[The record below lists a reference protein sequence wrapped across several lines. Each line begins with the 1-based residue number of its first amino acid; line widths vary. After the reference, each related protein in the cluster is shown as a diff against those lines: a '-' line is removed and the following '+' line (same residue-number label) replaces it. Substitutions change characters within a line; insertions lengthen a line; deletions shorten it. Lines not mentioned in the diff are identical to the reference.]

1 VFVIRPV
8 HLRPLRPLGFV
19 ILFAAAV
26 VVSAVTLGGAE
37 PPKSASPAAPSP
49 QSHAPKSSPKAAA
62 PAAVPPEQIGIVDG
76 IPILQV
82 EWDRLA
88 KPYFEEIQARAGRSL
103 NDEER
108 KLLQKN
114 VLDEL
119 IRERLWLADAQ
130 RRGMKVTEAEIDARM
145 KQSDFFKT
153 GGKLDEA
160 KFQAFKHSTSSNYPE
175 LRFQAERGLLL
186 EEYVRW
192 MERRFGPREAELKK
206 TFEERTTQASID
218 YIVLGPDAVS
228 LDPEATPA
236 QVRAYYDA
244 HPDEFMSGEE
254 ARIQYIRVSA
264 VSEGAAS
271 DSAREAAGRVAM
283 KTAGDLL
290 AAVKAGL
297 LPENAAKP
305 HGGVHESG
313 WFRLN
318 EPVRGLGRSDALV
331 ALVRATRPG
340 EWAEEPIRIG
350 PFVVVVRLAER
361 HDTAR
366 LPFRDVV
373 TQAKR
378 KADAEVRD
386 ASIDSLARAEV
397 RLHPD
402 VYAVPRVS
410 ASILA
415 RGVDSFDAGR
425 PPSAKDVEKRLGRLR
440 RELKLSGS
448 ERAWADSARPGI
460 ADLIRRERRLDQ
472 AWRTLR
478 EAGVRLKDREDR
490 ARVAARYAAAVRE
503 ITLYRGEP
511 LPGPLLV
518 EGNLLDTLYTLRPG
532 DVLGPR
538 VNGDSVFVVRVDALD
553 LGYTPPYEAVR
564 AAARAAA
571 TEQRRQRL
579 ESEAESYFREHR
591 GDYRTP
597 TRWVIDAVAFR
608 RAKPQDVK
616 VSADSIAAYWRSNPL
631 EFTVPGR
638 AHVRHIL
645 VAFRA
650 ADGAGAREAARQK
663 ALAARKRIA
672 DGEEFAAV
680 AREVSEDTGSAS
692 KGGDLGE
699 LTRGSVAKEFGDV
712 AFTAPVGELSQVF
725 ETRFGFH
732 VLEVE
737 SRKAE
742 RLRPLG
748 ECEEEIQGVLGGA
761 VADSSARTG
770 ALKLIAAASEPGAN
784 FESLAA
790 AYGGAKRSNPVGA
803 NEPIEGIGA
812 APWLEKTVGSLP
824 DGGVAPEP
832 IELPDG
838 YVVVR
843 RVREVPPGPATF
855 EDVKERLMAERQLR
869 RRRAVADSLDAR
881 YRAAFLAGASPESLF
896 VGLGGLRVSKQF
908 GREGPI
914 PDLSR
919 DPALARDSTF
929 LSRVFSSEPGTPL
942 PPIRGSMGTLYAV
955 VDTVEV
961 QPPAEFAKHRDTLLR
976 ELVDQRVEAWTQRLR
991 AKAPIR
997 IHRKELRAQLG

>member
-1 VFVIRPV
+1 MASAAS
-8 HLRPLRPLGFV
+8 LGD
-19 ILFAAAV
+19 
-26 VVSAVTLGGAE
+26 AE
-37 PPKSASPAAPSP
+37 PPKSTPPAAPP
-49 QSHAPKSSPKAAA
+49 QSHAPKAAA
-62 PAAVPPEQIGIVDG
+62 PGAVPPEQIGIVDG

-88 KPYFEEIQARAGRSL
+88 KPYYEEVQARAGRSL

-130 RRGMKVTEAEIDARM
+130 RRGMKVTETEIDARM

-160 KFQAFKHSTSSNYPE
+160 KFQAFKHSPSSNYPE

-218 YIVLGPDAVS
+218 YIVLGPEVVS
-228 LDPEATPA
+228 LEPDATPA

-244 HPDEFMSGEE
+244 HSDEFMSPEE

-264 VSEGAAS
+264 VAEGAVG
-271 DSAREAAGRVAM
+271 DSAREAAGRAAM
-283 KTAGDLL
+283 KTASDLL

-305 HGGVHESG
+305 HGGVHDSG
-313 WFRLN
+313 LFRLN

-331 ALVRATRPG
+331 ALVRAGKPG
-340 EWAEEPIRIG
+340 EWADEPIRIG
-350 PFVVVVRLAER
+350 PFAVVVRLAER
-361 HDTAR
+361 HDTQR

-373 TQAKR
+373 SQAKR
-378 KADAEVRD
+378 KADAEIRD
-386 ASIDSLARAEV
+386 ASIDSLARADV
-397 RLHPD
+397 RLHPEA
-402 VYAVPRVS
+402 YALPRVS

-415 RGVDSFDAGR
+415 RGVDSFDAGK
-425 PPSAKDVEKRLGRLR
+425 PPSAKDVAKRLNRLR
-440 RELKLSGS
+440 RDLKLPDS

-460 ADLIRRERRLDQ
+460 PDLIRRERRLDQ

-478 EAGVRLKDREDR
+478 EAGLRLKSREDR
-490 ARVAARYAAAVRE
+490 TRVAARYMAAVRE
-503 ITLYRGEP
+503 ISLYRGEP

-518 EGNLLDTLYTLRPG
+518 EGTLLDSLYTLRPG

-538 VNGDSVFVVRVDALD
+538 VKGDSVFVVRVESLD
-553 LGYTPPYEAVR
+553 LGYMPPYEAVR
-564 AAARAAA
+564 PAARAAA
-571 TEQRRQRL
+571 TERRRLQL
-579 ESEAESYFREHR
+579 ESEAESYFRDHR

-597 TRWVIDAVAFR
+597 TRWVVDAVVFR
-608 RAKPQDVK
+608 KAKAQEVK
-616 VSADSIAAYWRSNPL
+616 VSADSIAVYWRSHPL
-631 EFTVPGR
+631 EFTEPGK

-672 DGEEFAAV
+672 DGEEFGAV

-699 LTRGSVAKEFGDV
+699 MTRGSVAKEFGDV
-712 AFTAPVGELSQVF
+712 AFTAPIGELSQVF

-732 VLEVE
+732 VLQVE
-737 SRKAE
+737 SRKPD
-742 RLRPLG
+742 RVRPLA

-761 VADSSARTG
+761 LADSSARAG
-770 ALKLIAAASEPGAN
+770 AVTLIAAASAPGAN
-784 FESLAA
+784 FESLATP
-790 AYGGAKRSNPVGA
+790 YGGAKRSNPVGA
-803 NEPIEGIGA
+803 NEQIEGIGP
-812 APWLEKTVGSLP
+812 APWLEKTVGSLA
-824 DGGVAPEP
+824 DGSVAPEP
-832 IELPDG
+832 IELMDG
-838 YVVVR
+838 YAVVR

-855 EDVKERLMAERQLR
+855 EDVKQRVIADRQYR

-881 YRAAFLAGASPESLF
+881 YRAAFTAGANPESLF
-896 VGLGGLRVSKQF
+896 VALGGLRVSKQF

-914 PDLSR
+914 PDLTR

-929 LSRVFSSEPGTPL
+929 LSRVFASEPGTPL
-942 PPIRGSMGTLYAV
+942 PPIRGTMGTLYAV
-955 VDTVEV
+955 VDTVEI

-976 ELVDQRVEAWTQRLR
+976 EIVDQRVEAWTQRLR